1 MIVILFKNRP
11 LIPFEDIEI
20 KFPPEKFKMF
30 IALGYKELNQLR
42 ARIYKDAEKRG
53 YELISYISSKA
64 FVWKNVE
71 IGKNCFIF
79 EDNTVQPYVKIGDNV
94 TLWSGNHIGHHS
106 IIRDNCFVSSHVV
119 VSGYCEIKENCFLE

>member
-1 MIVILFKNRP
+1 MILIMKLLCFTVEKDYIDSNTFQNRP

-71 IGKNCFIF
+71 IGKIVLFF
-79 EDNTVQPYVKIGDNV
+79 
-94 TLWSGNHIGHHS
+94 
-106 IIRDNCFVSSHVV
+106 
-119 VSGYCEIKENCFLE
+119 